1 MKANMSIA
9 LTVLAVV
16 LVGVFFPALAE
27 SEEPSYYET
36 GVANT
41 HVEYFLT
48 NSDTNGGSSSQ
59 APDYHD
65 IVIDDM
71 NSVTFHNYV
80 NIHDER
86 IQSTEY
92 YVVLTIDV
100 FEIIDGE
107 QYKIDGDDTHE
118 FYYSPPYE
126 FHDVQYISIDVEING
141 SEFHLYKVRSTY
153 TWNKVNS
160 DGEMEELDFQPKLSQ
175 SARVYESQELIDKLT
190 PITL

>member
-27 SEEPSYYET
+27 SEEPDYYET

-65 IVIDDM
+65 IVLDDM
-71 NSVTFHNYV
+71 KSVTFHNYV

-86 IQSTEY
+86 LQSTEY
-92 YVVLTIDV
+92 YVVLTIEV
-100 FEIIDGE
+100 FERIGE
-107 QYKIDGDDTHE
+107 VSYKIVGEDTHH

-126 FHDVQYISIDVEING
+126 FHDIHYISIDVEMNG
-141 SEFHLYKVRSTY
+141 SEFHLYEVRSTY
-153 TWNKVNS
+153 TWYKENS
-160 DGEMEELDFQPKLSQ
+160 DGELEKMDFQPKLSEY
-175 SARVYESQELIDKLT
+175 ARVYESKELIDKIT